1 MAKNTNFNA
10 MRDILLMTQS
20 TTVNNEADVPAPDP
34 AQKPAAKEE
43 QKVHTKE
50 SQVKEKPEEPVKAP
64 KIEEEKVTEAPVQ
77 DSAQTIATEE
87 QPKEEKHTESQSV
100 QDEVIPSKESKEEEN
115 LAIQKTDESKLAE
128 QSQAKGEFY
137 LMPSSLA
144 GRNDLIQC
152 GFVISRKNRFFLKKA
167 AIQNGVNLNTI
178 IATVL
183 NDQYNISTVL
193 SDDQVMKIEDEYYYS
208 QRTNVKMT
216 FIIPKFLKD
225 FLNITAAEC
234 GLKISTMVNYFINLK
249 REEMES

>member
-20 TTVNNEADVPAPDP
+20 TTVNNEAAVPAPDP

-43 QKVHTKE
+43 P
-50 SQVKEKPEEPVKAP
+50 VKAPKIEEEKPEEPVKAP

-77 DSAQTIATEE
+77 DSAQTIATED
-87 QPKEEKHTESQSV
+87 QPEEVKPEESQSV
-100 QDEVIPSKESKEEEN
+100 QDEVIFSKETEEEEN
-115 LAIQKTDESKLAE
+115 LAIQKTDESKLAK
-128 QSQAKGEFY
+128 QPQAKGEFY

-178 IATVL
+178 LSTVL

-249 REEMES
+249 REEMER